1 MESKQKKT
9 VEWNDERF
17 KKVKKYYPI
26 KEEILVKSKENGPK
40 RLKYIYQDILFDI
53 FVWEEDLQSVLL

>member
-9 VEWNDERF
+9 VEWDDRRF
-17 KKVKKYYPI
+17 KTVKKYYPL
-26 KEEILVKSKENGPK
+26 KEEILLKYKEAGSK
-40 RLKYIYQDILFDI
+40 RLRYSYEAILVDI